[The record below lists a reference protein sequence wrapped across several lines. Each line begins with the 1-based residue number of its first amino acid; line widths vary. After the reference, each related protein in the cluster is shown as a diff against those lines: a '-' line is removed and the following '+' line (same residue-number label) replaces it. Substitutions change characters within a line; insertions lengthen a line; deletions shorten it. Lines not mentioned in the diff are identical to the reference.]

1 MRWIPSLIALLVL
14 GGTAAAQT
22 FDFPMP
28 PNRGQQQ
35 RPAIVQSMT
44 LSSSGWKDGGAIPV
58 KHTQPGRD
66 VSPQLSW
73 GNAPDDTQS
82 FVLLVH
88 DIDSITTGG
97 AEKFL
102 YWMVW
107 NIPKTAHE
115 LPEGIPD
122 GSELKDGTRQ
132 ISGSGPYY
140 RGPAEPVTGPAAHH
154 YVFEIYALN
163 AALEVPALGQS
174 PKQTEDAVRAAMAGK
189 IVGKGALVG
198 TFKRN

>member
-1 MRWIPSLIALLVL
+1 MRALPSLIALLVL

-35 RPAIVQSMT
+35 RPVVVQSMT
-44 LSSSGWKDGGAIPV
+44 LSSSSWKDGSAIPL

-66 VSPQLSW
+66 VSPALTW
-73 GNAPDDTQS
+73 ANAPEDTQS

-88 DIDSITTGG
+88 DIDSIAASG

-115 LPEGIPD
+115 LPEGVPD
-122 GSELKDGTRQ
+122 GSDLNDGMRQ

-140 RGPAEPVTGPAAHH
+140 RGPAEPVSGPAHH
-154 YVFEIYALN
+154 YVFELYALN
-163 AALEVPALGQS
+163 AAVDVPALGQS
-174 PKQTEDAVRAAMAGK
+174 PKATEDAVRAAMTGK
-189 IVGKGALVG
+189 IIGKGSLVG